1 MKTFIL
7 IDGNAIL
14 HRAYHALPKL
24 TSKNGDVVNA
34 VYGFFSMFINLFQQ
48 YKPEYIAVCFDR
60 PKPTFRQE
68 LFVGY
73 QQHRPQMADDLV
85 PQIGTVH
92 AILEKMKVPI
102 FEVDGYEADDL
113 IGTIAAQAVQDT
125 KILRYKDIKNKKRKS
140 SNILISQYPNIS
152 PDIEVIIVSGDR
164 DLLQLVNDHV
174 KVLAPIVGLTKTI
187 LFDATTVEEKFGV
200 KPSQIV
206 DYKAL
211 VGDPSDG
218 YPGVSGI
225 GPKTAADLLR
235 THGTFENLYQQVGQ
249 LPEKIAT
256 KLATDAEQASLAKK
270 LATIVIDAPVTLRM
284 GECSV
289 DRLDKEALAAEFEKL
304 GFKSLVKRLEQ
315 TSNNKVQENTKQL
328 GLL

>member
-1 MKTFIL
+1 MKKLVL

-34 VYGFFSMFINLFQQ
+34 VYGFFSMFINLSQQ

-85 PQIGTVH
+85 PQIATVH
-92 AILEKMKVPI
+92 QILEKMKVSV
-102 FEVDGYEADDL
+102 FELDGYEADDL
-113 IGTIAAQAVQDT
+113 IGTIAEQTQNT
-125 KILRYKDIKNKKRKS
+125 KLKTQNEEV
-140 SNILISQYPNIS
+140 
-152 PDIEVIIVSGDR
+152 EVIIVSGDR

-174 KVLAPIVGLTKTI
+174 KVLAPITGLTKTI

-200 KPSQIV
+200 KPPQIV

-211 VGDPSDG
+211 VGDVSDG

-225 GPKTAADLLR
+225 GPKTAGELLR
-235 THGTFENLYQQVGQ
+235 AYNTFENLYQHVGD
-249 LPEKIAT
+249 LPEKIAK
-256 KLATDAEQASLAKK
+256 KLATDAEQASLAKR
-270 LATIVIDAPVTLRM
+270 LATIVTDAPAHIDFSACDVKNLDMEGLRQ
-284 GECSV
+284 
-289 DRLDKEALAAEFEKL
+289 AFEEL
-304 GFKSLVKRLEQ
+304 GFKSLMKRLDNGAGKHEQ
-315 TSNNKVQENTKQL
+315 QKRMEPKNNGQL